1 MIGRGFGW
9 GWQSPATP
17 TAELVAE
24 WQGGTQ
30 ALSPRLPP
38 APCTP
43 CHPFFHGQ
51 IFFRSNK
58 IWDEPWRSLV
68 TGGMEVGV
76 QRSQNPQYY
85 GVWRTVVGQ
94 KCPVREV
101 QWAGGVHPQ
110 GVSRG
115 LQQGVVQGRSR
126 EVQGSWRGE
135 RRGCPPAALYH
146 RFFIPPHSK
155 CTLVTNFQTLIS
167 AAKLLRIPDPRSA
180 TCHLTLQD
188 SLSPQCFT
196 AFTQSSVTQSF
207 ASESIHICTAVT
219 KSLHR
224 LLLQKTF

>member
-1 MIGRGFGW
+1 MLKSCSKDQWKDAEKFVERFWTIGRGFGW

-17 TAELVAE
+17 TAELVALVAG
-24 WQGGTQ
+24 WHTGPTP
-30 ALSPRLPP
+30 LSPRLPP

-43 CHPFFHGQ
+43 RHTFFHGQ
-51 IFFRSNK
+51 IFFGSNK

-110 GVSRG
+110 GVRRG

-135 RRGCPPAALYH
+135 RRGCPPAATYH
-146 RFFIPPHSK
+146 RFFIPH
-155 CTLVTNFQTLIS
+155 CTLVTNFQALIF

-188 SLSPQCFT
+188 SLI
-196 AFTQSSVTQSF
+196 SSMFHGLYAIFSY
-207 ASESIHICTAVT
+207 T
-219 KSLHR
+219 KFC
-224 LLLQKTF
+224 K

>member
-1 MIGRGFGW
+1 MLKSCSKDHWKDAENFIERLGIIGRGFGW

-24 WQGGTQ
+24 WQGGRP
-30 ALSPRLPP
+30 SVHGCPP
-38 APCTP
+38 HRA
-43 CHPFFHGQ
+43 HPATLFSHGQ
-51 IFFRSNK
+51 IFFCSNK

-110 GVSRG
+110 GVRG

-167 AAKLLRIPDPRSA
+167 AAKLLTDPGSKI
-180 TCHLTLQD
+180 CHL
-188 SLSPQCFT
+188 SLDTPRLFI
-196 AFTQSSVTQSF
+196 SSMFHGLYAIFSY
-207 ASESIHICTAVT
+207 T
-219 KSLHR
+219 KFC
-224 LLLQKTF
+224 Q